1 MFFGWFIFVK
11 KFLLYYKNFCI
22 FFINL
27 FLNNYFVLFLGMLYS
42 GIGERK
48 LFNLLLILSIL
59 LCFKIIFKKREREI
73 GEVFEDIVCFSCV
86 DVVVREKDF
95 IK

>member
-1 MFFGWFIFVK
+1 MIYISMFSFVK
-11 KFLLYYKNFCI
+11 KNFLFYNNFCI
-22 FFINL
+22 FFIN
-27 FLNNYFVLFLGMLYS
+27 YFVLCLGMLYS